1 MEPKLM
7 SYITAKYAS
16 KADMLA
22 SEREWQDVIGE
33 MLPSFKEA
41 GAMRQVVT
49 QVWNSEGNF
58 ILGNMWEYADEKA
71 FIACQK
77 LFREAESKHDQR
89 LDTAAII
96 VPSRGIILHDIRL

>member
-7 SYITAKYAS
+7 SYITAKYTS

-22 SEREWQDVIGE
+22 SENVWRRSLVTCCQA
-33 MLPSFKEA
+33 SN
-41 GAMRQVVT
+41 MRPAPCGT
-49 QVWNSEGNF
+49 QVWNSERNF

-77 LFREAESKHDQR
+77 LFREAEAKHDQR